1 MNNVGYLARR
11 IRERFPDVEIIVRG
25 DSAFSVPLM
34 CDVCAE
40 LRLTHT
46 FGLSM
51 NPRLKAASADLLAQA
66 EQQFEETGQK
76 QRLFLPLM
84 YQADSWDQP
93 RQVVIQCEAHE
104 RGTNR
109 RGPPKRRCPSTNR
122 PGWRVNPTA
131 VYDEYTERGGPPK
144 RRCPRTATRNS
155 NANWRRIA

>member
-51 NPRLKAASADLLAQA
+51 NPRLKAASAALLAQA

-84 YQADSWDQP
+84 YRADSWDQP
-93 RQVVIQCEAHE
+93 RQVVIKCEAYAQ
-104 RGTNR
+104 GTNR
-109 RGPPKRRCPSTNR
+109 RAVSTNR
-122 PGWRVNPTA
+122 PGWHVNPTA